1 MKALNNQPGTLR
13 KAVERK
19 RQRLIKKLIKAG
31 VHKMQD
37 GRQLYELT
45 LTELQ
50 QEIND
55 LERDGG
61 D

>member
-1 MKALNNQPGTLR
+1 MR